1 MFRRRNFLS
10 YAFPIMYVT
19 IWCFFW
25 STYFSSISTTNF
37 FSAHIFVATNYFFQ
51 FYSSP
56 RRPPPRPQISNGA
69 SLRRRSFVKRCDG
82 NLIHYTVGLI
92 RHAGDSVGD
101 NNAVRGGPSFNQ
113 IKKLS
118 YVLLSKWEMSR
129 WRGMSGNA
137 SRQSRKQDNLWS
149 WGRDYGSH
157 LTPYRMCCVLL
168 LQIIGASLV
177 CGFVQLSSQ
186 VLRALLLSRQDT
198 SIQCWFDVGPAS
210 ATPAQHQTSNGS
222 RIYPDG
228 NPSAIHL

>member
-1 MFRRRNFLS
+1 MLS
-10 YAFPIMYVT
+10 LLCTLPFGV
-19 IWCFFW
+19 
-25 STYFSSISTTNF
+25 FSGQ
-37 FSAHIFVATNYFFQ
+37 HIFHQFRQQTFFLLTFSWPQTIFFNFILAPVA
-51 FYSSP
+51 
-56 RRPPPRPQISNGA
+56 PPPRPQISNGA
-69 SLRRRSFVKRCDG
+69 SLRWRSFVKRCDG

-101 NNAVRGGPSFNQ
+101 NNAVRGEPSFNQ

-210 ATPAQHQTSNGS
+210 ATPAQPQTSNGS